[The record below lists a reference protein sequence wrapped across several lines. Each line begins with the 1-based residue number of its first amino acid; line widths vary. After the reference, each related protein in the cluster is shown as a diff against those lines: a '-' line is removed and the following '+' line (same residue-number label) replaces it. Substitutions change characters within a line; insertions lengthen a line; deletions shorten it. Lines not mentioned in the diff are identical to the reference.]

1 MKLQNEIIEQEL
13 NGIKF
18 KLKQKQNFSFLKET
32 E

>member
-18 KLKQKQNFSFLKET
+18 KLKQKQNFSFLGKL
-32 E
+32 